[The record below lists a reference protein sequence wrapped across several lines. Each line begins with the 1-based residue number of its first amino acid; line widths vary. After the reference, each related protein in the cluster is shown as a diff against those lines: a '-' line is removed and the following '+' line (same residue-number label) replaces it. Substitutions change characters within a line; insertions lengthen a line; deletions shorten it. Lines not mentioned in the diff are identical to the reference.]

1 MNSDDLLTCCEDP
14 LIESNKDDDVEEEY
28 EEAPMLE
35 GRSEVGGAKAEDDD
49 ELLYT
54 RSAERNYSEHRWS
67 SHWPAPRP
75 WGLAG
80 NPYFSSWPYRHD
92 RPAAIVGAGLENLGN
107 TCFLNA
113 VMQCFIHT
121 VPLLHGVL
129 SDKHSDCDKE
139 SFCLVCAMRWLI
151 NHSLTRR
158 NGPVAP
164 LRLVDNLSYF
174 SSGFKRFQ
182 QEDAHEFLQCFLE
195 RLESCN
201 VSSESD
207 NVVNQIFGGRLVSK
221 LKCCSCGHCSDTY
234 EPSIDLSLEIG
245 DADNLLTALQSF
257 TKVEKIEDPDTK
269 FTCEKCKEQVSIEK
283 QLSFDKAPT
292 VALFQLKRFKNDG
305 CLVHKIDKHV
315 AFPLDMDLQP
325 FTSGG
330 NNSTMELKY
339 VLYAVVVHVGM
350 TSTSGH
356 YYSFI
361 RLSPEMWCKF
371 DDSRVELVSEDYV
384 LSQEAYILYY
394 AKEDTPWFSNF
405 VETQEYFN
413 LDSKAWDASPKSVLD
428 RVHTSPLS
436 PILENKSSRDIGSEL
451 REVDPSNEMKD
462 GEQLHDNLKTNENT
476 DGNLCAGPS
485 LGTPSPEAQKE
496 LFNTY
501 CEKLNG
507 SKEEKE
513 ANGTASNH
521 INTPEYH
528 SRSPSPE
535 IYREDPPDAGFMIP
549 RGHLKTVACKRR
561 LENDMDDLETKQ
573 AYSFIRKSMPR
584 SRGLQ
589 MMAALKGS
597 KLKAPENRKRSRKLG
612 KNDSTIRPVARPLIA
627 GTHRWV
633 SGMNEAEIIEGDSS
647 SDDDGATEERGQNT
661 EYLRYKCLVWLKA
674 SRGEGND
681 GEREHALKDKV
692 GRPHLIVGTSK
703 SFSRRELRSPDKRRA
718 ADSGDSM
725 SSSSSSD
732 GRRLNFRPATPPPTA
747 VSYRAAKRRKG
758 IPHRAPTGCLA
769 IEGN

>member
-1 MNSDDLLTCCEDP
+1 MNSDDLPTCREDQ
-14 LIESNKDDDVEEEY
+14 LLESNKVGDEEEY
-28 EEAPMLE
+28 DAAPILE
-35 GRSEVGGAKAEDDD
+35 GGSEAEGAKARDDD

-54 RSAERNYSEHRWS
+54 RSAERNCSEQS

-75 WGLAG
+75 WGFAG
-80 NPYFSSWPYRHD
+80 NPYFSSWPNRHD

-121 VPLLHGVL
+121 VPLLHGIL
-129 SDKHSDCDKE
+129 SNKHSDCDKE

-151 NHSLTRR
+151 NHSLTTRT
-158 NGPVAP
+158 GPVAP

-174 SSGFKRFQ
+174 SLGFKRFQ
-182 QEDAHEFLQCFLE
+182 QEDAHEFLQCFLD

-201 VSSESD
+201 ESLQSD
-207 NVVNQIFGGRLVSK
+207 NIVTQIFGGRLVSK

-234 EPSIDLSLEIG
+234 ESSIDLSLEIE

-283 QLSFDKAPT
+283 QLSFDQAPT

-315 AFPLDMDLQP
+315 AFPLVMNLQP

-330 NNSTMELKY
+330 NNSTVELKY

-405 VETQEYFN
+405 VETQEYFS

-436 PILENKSSRDIGSEL
+436 PILENKSSRDCREASHDIGSEL
-451 REVDPSNEMKD
+451 SEVDRSNEMKD
-462 GEQLHDNLKTNENT
+462 GGKLHENLKTNENT
-476 DGNLCAGPS
+476 DDNPHEKTTFVAQPCAGPS
-485 LGTPSPEAQKE
+485 LGKPSPEAQKE
-496 LFNTY
+496 VSNTY
-501 CEKLNG
+501 CEKLNRP
-507 SKEEKE
+507 SEEE

-561 LENDMDDLETKQ
+561 LEKDMDDLETKQ
-573 AYSFIRKSMPR
+573 AYSFIRKSMPG

-597 KLKAPENRKRSRKLG
+597 KFEAPANRKRSRKSG
-612 KNDSTIRPVARPLIA
+612 KGDSSIRPVARPLMA
-627 GTHRWV
+627 GT
-633 SGMNEAEIIEGDSS
+633 
-647 SDDDGATEERGQNT
+647 
-661 EYLRYKCLVWLKA
+661 
-674 SRGEGND
+674 
-681 GEREHALKDKV
+681 
-692 GRPHLIVGTSK
+692 
-703 SFSRRELRSPDKRRA
+703 RR
-718 ADSGDSM
+718 
-725 SSSSSSD
+725 
-732 GRRLNFRPATPPPTA
+732 
-747 VSYRAAKRRKG
+747 
-758 IPHRAPTGCLA
+758 
-769 IEGN
+769 